1 MYQKYL
7 TTRYIYWCLVAWSE
21 TSEIIKLQAFVM
33 LLEKGMVLSCIVELD
48 NTCEVYL
55 LIYKVARYLF
65 SQLGH

>member
-21 TSEIIKLQAFVM
+21 TSEIITLQAFVM

-55 LIYKVARYLF
+55 LILKLSGTCLVN
-65 SQLGH
+65 